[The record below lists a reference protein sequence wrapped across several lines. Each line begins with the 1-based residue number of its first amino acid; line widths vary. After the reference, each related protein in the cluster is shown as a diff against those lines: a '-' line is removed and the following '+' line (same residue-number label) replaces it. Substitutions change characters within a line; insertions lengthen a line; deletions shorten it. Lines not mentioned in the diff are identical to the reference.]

1 MRLLPNSNSLHKVN
15 MKEKVPKSVLFKRIV
30 ITILI
35 VILAGMIIQWGYGFY
50 VSEKVDSRMKYTRV
64 NEKKM
69 EYNTSGTGDLTIIF
83 DGDMAANSYEWK
95 NVASDIQ
102 NSEGVKTFVY
112 NRRGYG
118 FNDGGDRLTPKE
130 QAEDLKI
137 LLRKSAVS
145 APYILVGE
153 GYGSL
158 VMTNFANMYPD
169 TVKGVVLINP
179 YDENKLNNTKNTI
192 GDTLDL
198 LRKKLEY
205 LGSKCSLTLLLDKLG
220 LASNNKEFENNLQS
234 IAKEEYNLKKDQ
246 SNYRE
251 AVYNERKNIYDKVS
265 NSQRAGMFN
274 NIPYYIISNEV
285 DNTLK
290 NLGSKDL
297 TFQYKSSYNGNM
309 YSMMDSQNVENAIKK
324 VVETARRIE
333 KSNKKNNN

>member
-251 AVYNERKNIYDKVS
+251 AIYNERKNIYDKVS

-274 NIPYYIISNEV
+274 NIPYYIISNEA